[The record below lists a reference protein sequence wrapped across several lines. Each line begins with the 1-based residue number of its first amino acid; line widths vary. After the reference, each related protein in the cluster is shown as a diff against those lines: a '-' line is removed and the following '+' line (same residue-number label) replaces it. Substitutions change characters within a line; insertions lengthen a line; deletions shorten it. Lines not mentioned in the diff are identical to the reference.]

1 MARAIPADFPPVL
14 YVPCAKS
21 VVDLNEA
28 EIDMR
33 VTRDGRIALLAYS
46 ALDRLHTCCGDQQPW
61 VLLPVTSLDEI
72 QKTQPF
78 SLLLL
83 DVVVPPDRRRVT
95 Q

>member
-1 MARAIPADFPPVL
+1 M
-14 YVPCAKS
+14 PCAKS

-61 VLLPVTSLDEI
+61 VLLPVASLDEI

-83 DVVVPPDRRRVT
+83 DVVIPPDRRRVT